1 MSYKYT
7 ISVCLCIKNEAK
19 YMAEFIEHYI
29 NQGVDHIYIINNNS
43 DDNIVEVINNSIYS
57 SRITLITDNRNM
69 NILTSNSSAVGHK
82 TLLDEN
88 LYELTKQETEWLIL
102 VDADEFMYGKNGYTI
117 KTYLETVDKSVGCI
131 YVIWNIVNPNKDND
145 NKLLTEF
152 SYKNN
157 IRRLN
162 YDSIH
167 QLSWRIKNANDFGKS
182 IIRTSMLIDDCKF
195 WLHKN
200 QVSGKTITNYGECT
214 THFDNGNNIDYS
226 EANFKG
232 VNITLNHYAIRNME
246 DYEKKRRQIDVV
258 SEKNDFINGLF
269 EIMDL
274 DESLLMVDTDI
285 SACMSV

>member
-1 MSYKYT
+1 MP
-7 ISVCLCIKNEAK
+7 
-19 YMAEFIEHYI
+19 EFIEHYI

-43 DDNIVEVINNSIYS
+43 GDNIDEVITHSIYS

-69 NILTSNSSAVGHK
+69 NILTSNSSAFGHK

-88 LYELTKQETEWLIL
+88 LYELAKQETEWLIL
-102 VDADEFMYGKNGYTI
+102 IDADEFMYGKNGHTI

-131 YVIWNIVNPNKDND
+131 YVIWNIVNPNKDVD
-145 NKLLTEF
+145 NKLLTDF

-157 IRRLN
+157 NRRLN
-162 YDSIH
+162 YDSIQ

-200 QVSGKTITNYGECT
+200 IVSGETITNYGACT

-274 DESLLMVDTDI
+274 DESFLMVDTDI

>member
-43 DDNIVEVINNSIYS
+43 DDNIDEVINQSVYS
-57 SRITLITDNRNM
+57 SHITLITDNRNM
-69 NILTSNSSAVGHK
+69 NILTSNSSAFGHK
-82 TLLDEN
+82 TLLDET
-88 LYELTKQETEWLIL
+88 LYELAKQETEWLIL
-102 VDADEFMYGKNGYTI
+102 IDADEFMYGKNGYTI

-131 YVIWNIVNPNKDND
+131 YVIWNIVNPNKDVD
-145 NKLLTEF
+145 NKLLTDF

-157 IRRLN
+157 IKRLN

-182 IIRTSMLIDDCKF
+182 IIRTSMLIDDRKF

-200 QVSGKTITNYGECT
+200 TVSGETITNYGVCT
-214 THFDNGNNIDYS
+214 THFDNGNNIEYS
-226 EANFKG
+226 EANFKR

-285 SACMSV
+285 SNGV

>member
-1 MSYKYT
+1 MP
-7 ISVCLCIKNEAK
+7 
-19 YMAEFIEHYI
+19 EFIEHYI

-43 DDNIVEVINNSIYS
+43 DDNIDEVINQSVYS
-57 SRITLITDNRNM
+57 SHITLITDNRNM
-69 NILTSNSSAVGHK
+69 NILTSNSSAFGHT
-82 TLLDEN
+82 TLLNEN
-88 LYELTKQETEWLIL
+88 LYDRAKQETEWLIL

-131 YVIWNIVNPNKDND
+131 YVIWNIVNPNKDGD

-157 IRRLN
+157 VRRLN

-167 QLSWRIKNANDFGKS
+167 QLSWRIQNANDFGKS

-200 QVSGKTITNYGECT
+200 TVSGERITNYGVCT
-214 THFDNGNNIDYS
+214 THFDNGNNIEYS

-232 VNITLNHYAIRNME
+232 VNITLNHYAIRNMA

-285 SACMSV
+285 SNVV